1 MKLWNHDMQVFFV
14 FSFEMSSSM
23 TKQKSL
29 LLQIYLMDV
38 FLGGQFTTY
47 GTDVLAISEQ
57 PMENRIDPMAK
68 VFPKVTRLG
77 ANS

>member
-1 MKLWNHDMQVFFV
+1 
-14 FSFEMSSSM
+14 
-23 TKQKSL
+23 
-29 LLQIYLMDV
+29 MDV